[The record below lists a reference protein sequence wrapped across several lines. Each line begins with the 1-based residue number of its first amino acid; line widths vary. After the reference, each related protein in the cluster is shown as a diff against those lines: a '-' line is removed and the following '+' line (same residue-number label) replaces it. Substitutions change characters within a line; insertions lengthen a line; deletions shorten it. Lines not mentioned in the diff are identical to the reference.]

1 MARRVVDANICVSL
15 VLSLPYSAKAQTL
28 LQGWLRSGDELMV
41 PTLWEY
47 EVVSAVRRA
56 AFRKAIPP
64 DEAAQA
70 LQVIFDLEPTVV
82 PPTLDLHTRTLT
94 WAARLNQAS
103 AYDAHYLAVAEALN
117 AEFWTA
123 DERLY
128 SRAQQLGLDWV
139 QVVEA

>member
-1 MARRVVDANICVSL
+1 MARRIVDANICVSL
-15 VLSLPYSAKAQTL
+15 VLTVPYSAKAQTL

-47 EVVSAVRRA
+47 EIVSAIRRA
-56 AFRKAIPP
+56 AFRKAMPL
-64 DEAAQA
+64 DETAQA
-70 LQVIFDLEPTVV
+70 LQVVFDLEPTIVT
-82 PPTLDLHTRTLT
+82 PTMALHRRTMN

-103 AYDAHYLAVAEALN
+103 ACDAHYLAVAEAMN

-123 DERLY
+123 DVRLY

-139 QVVEA
+139 HVVEA